1 MKEGDAESA
10 LQIALHVPMMA
21 RANLP
26 QAFSV
31 GADLSTEEVRASDAG
46 ESGRGK

>member
-1 MKEGDAESA
+1 MKVESHLNRVTREGDG
-10 LQIALHVPMMA
+10 P
-21 RANLP
+21 RNLP

>member
-1 MKEGDAESA
+1 MKEGESKSRYTC
-10 LQIALHVPMMA
+10 PGEGP
-21 RANLP
+21 RNLP